1 MTTAPTPE
9 LASLAAA
16 AARYKCSAR
25 TLRRMI
31 ARGELT
37 AYRVGP
43 KLLRIDIRE
52 ADRVF
57 TASADDER

>member
-1 MTTAPTPE
+1 MNTDAPE
-9 LASLAAA
+9 LASLTEA
-16 AARYKCSAR
+16 AARYKCNPR
-25 TLRRMI
+25 TIRRMI
-31 ARGELT
+31 ERGELT

-57 TASADDER
+57 TATADDER